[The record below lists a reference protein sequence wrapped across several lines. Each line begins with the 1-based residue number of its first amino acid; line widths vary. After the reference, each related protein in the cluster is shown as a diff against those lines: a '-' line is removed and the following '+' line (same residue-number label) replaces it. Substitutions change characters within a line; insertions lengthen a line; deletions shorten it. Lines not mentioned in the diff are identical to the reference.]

1 MTEQFTEPQG
11 SPCPD
16 EQRRQ
21 RAAEPQST
29 ALAPVIDMPSKAE
42 RLVSHHDT
50 IAVLDTARYDQMWR
64 VATAIA
70 NSTFCPETFSHY
82 GPKNS
87 RQRLEPHQIIA
98 NCFLVVNQAVRWNM
112 DPFALIQC
120 ASMVHGKPCYEGKV
134 IAAVLDSLLGTKL
147 DFEFEGTGELMR
159 VVVSGTR
166 TDGKIKT
173 VKGSV
178 AQWKTTGE
186 NSPWRPADYERQLI
200 YRGTREWARL
210 WEPAVLLGVHAP
222 DEMMAGVNIGDSEPI
237 ALTEKPTPPTAPP
250 PRRVTAASQT
260 AAPPRR
266 AEGAPESRPRPIP
279 VKGKPD
285 KPATTDEVQTE
296 DEQSWLRC
304 LELDLRSCTS
314 RDKLLATIDAY
325 EVARE
330 KLSGAGKKRA
340 DEIINLALSEA
351 QR

>member
-1 MTEQFTEPQG
+1 MTEHAQNFSDPQG

-16 EQRRQ
+16 EQRRL
-21 RAAEPQST
+21 ATGATAST
-29 ALAPVIDMPSKAE
+29 ALAAVVDMPSKAE

-50 IAVLDTARYDQMWR
+50 IAVLDTARYEQMWR

-70 NSTFCPETFSHY
+70 NSSFCPETLSHY

-147 DFEFEGTGELMR
+147 DFEFEGTGEFMR

-166 TDGKIKT
+166 RDGKIKT

-237 ALTEKPTPPTAPP
+237 ALTEKPTPPTTPP
-250 PRRVTAASQT
+250 PRRLAAGPAPLA
-260 AAPPRR
+260 AAPPPQR
-266 AEGAPESRPRPIP
+266 SRPIP

-285 KPATTDEVQTE
+285 KPATTEEGSSE

-304 LELDLRSCTS
+304 LEMDLRSCAA
-314 RDKLLATIDAY
+314 REKLLAAIDAC
-325 EVARE
+325 EGARA

-340 DEIINLALSEA
+340 DEIINMALSEA